1 MDIALLGVPYA
12 LDHQNRLSGSQTAAR
27 FRAAGLAERLSAI
40 AGGAVV
46 WTLVEPPLPEGTSQE
61 PIVVIMRTLGEAV
74 AAARRAGYFPVVV
87 GGDCMSSLGV
97 VAGLQAEK
105 RPLGVLWF
113 DAHGD
118 FNTPQ
123 TTPSGFLGGMPLAML
138 VGRGEQ
144 SLAQEAGVTQPVP
157 EADVVLAGARDL
169 DPLEREALED
179 SAVTHLLDTEKV
191 LSHPLP
197 DVPLYLHLDVDVL
210 DPGEIRAVDYPAPG
224 GISLETLARALS
236 HVVAT
241 SEVAAL
247 NLACLNA
254 AKDPEGYDLIAA
266 VGLLEAAIGAM
277 SARQR
282 G

>member
-12 LDHQNRLSGSQTAAR
+12 LDHQNRVSHSETAAR

-46 WTLVEPPLPEGTSQE
+46 WTLIEPPLPEGTSQE
-61 PIVVIMRTLGEAV
+61 RIAAIMRTLGEAV
-74 AAARRAGYFPVVV
+74 AAARRVGYFPLVV
-87 GGDCMSSLGV
+87 GGDCISSLGV

-118 FNTPQ
+118 FNTQ
-123 TTPSGFLGGMPLAML
+123 ETTPSGFLGGMPLAML

-144 SLAQEAGVTQPVP
+144 SLAQAVGVTQPIA

-169 DPLEREALED
+169 DPLEREALES
-179 SAVTHLLDTEKV
+179 SAVTHLPDTESL
-191 LSHPLP
+191 LSHTPL
-197 DVPLYLHLDVDVL
+197 DVPLYVHLDVDVL
-210 DPGEIRAVDYPAPG
+210 DPGELGAVDYPAPG
-224 GISLETLARALS
+224 GINLETLARALN
-236 HVVAT
+236 HVVVT
-241 SEVAAL
+241 SEVAGL

-254 AKDPEGYDLIAA
+254 AKDPEGRDLKAA
-266 VGLLEAAIGAM
+266 IGLLEAAIGAVG
-277 SARQR
+277 ART
-282 G
+282 

>member
-12 LDHQNRLSGSQTAAR
+12 LDHQNRISHSETAAR

-61 PIVVIMRTLGEAV
+61 RIAVIMRTLGEAV
-74 AAARRAGYFPVVV
+74 AATRRAGYFPLVV
-87 GGDCMSSLGV
+87 GGDCLSSLGV
-97 VAGLQAEK
+97 VAGLQAGK

-144 SLAQEAGVTQPVP
+144 ALAHAAGVTQPIA

-169 DPLEREALED
+169 DPLEREALE
-179 SAVTHLLDTEKV
+179 SSVVTHLLDVEK
-191 LSHPLP
+191 LASYPLP
-197 DVPLYLHLDVDVL
+197 DVPLYVHLDVDVL
-210 DPGEIRAVDYPAPG
+210 DPGELGAVDYPAPG
-224 GISLETLARALS
+224 GIDLETLTRALNY
-236 HVVAT
+236 VMVT
-241 SEVAAL
+241 SEVAGL
-247 NLACLNA
+247 NLACLSA
-254 AKDPEGYDLIAA
+254 AKDPDGRDLKAA
-266 VGLLEAAIGAM
+266 IGLLEAAVGAT
-277 SARQR
+277 SARQ
-282 G
+282 GG